1 MWRGEEEEEE
11 EGNEEEGKYQET
23 GDEESERQ
31 GRQGEGKESNK
42 VSRIKGSVKYDK
54 DKTYP
59 KKFTTNT
66 EGKGKEC
73 EVQRFKTPVQ
83 SKQLLE
89 NGPPGSKQF
98 WNNVLPHYLELK

>member
-1 MWRGEEEEEE
+1 M
-11 EGNEEEGKYQET
+11 
-23 GDEESERQ
+23 
-31 GRQGEGKESNK
+31 
-42 VSRIKGSVKYDK
+42 SRDSISLSVLTPLDRSVQYDK